1 MFNSKINEN
10 FIVEIRGV
18 DPCLQDARISSI
30 EIDKKER
37 SIDFLI
43 ICPLPVSEEIQ
54 NKLLKKITDLTPNV
68 FTSVKVRIRKIATD
82 IELIT
87 KEITKFLESN
97 FRSISVFLKAT
108 DVIVKLEGDKVFF
121 LLRLTPDGVE
131 YVNKNNVLNKI
142 ADHLSATF
150 CADFVGRAE
159 EKEGEELPDLLDEKV
174 FIEQLEKVEHRT
186 IKVKSVLLIDD
197 ITIGDTAVYIEDAL
211 SGSFVVCGK
220 ITEIVEKETKNGK
233 PFFIVRID
241 DTTGTIGG
249 VYFSKKNTVDKIREL
264 KVGDGII
271 ARGTIGDY
279 NGRKS
284 FTFEKIN
291 GCEFPDNFVK
301 KEKYKKQPPKDYKLI
316 FPTKAEVV
324 KVSSVFDD
332 DNFLPKE
339 LLENEYVVFDLETT
353 GTDVM
358 SNGITEIGAVKIRD
372 GKMVEQFTSLIK
384 PDYAI
389 TEEITRLTGINEE
402 MVKNSPKI
410 GAVIP
415 DFIKFIQGAT
425 LVAHN
430 ADFDVKFI
438 KRFAGAEDY
447 AITNKV
453 VDTLELSRRYLT
465 MLKKADLKTVAEHFN
480 IEFRHHRALSDAY
493 ATAEIFIELLKI
505 KSKS

>member
-1 MFNSKINEN
+1 
-10 FIVEIRGV
+10 
-18 DPCLQDARISSI
+18 
-30 EIDKKER
+30 
-37 SIDFLI
+37 
-43 ICPLPVSEEIQ
+43 
-54 NKLLKKITDLTPNV
+54 
-68 FTSVKVRIRKIATD
+68 
-82 IELIT
+82 
-87 KEITKFLESN
+87 
-97 FRSISVFLKAT
+97 
-108 DVIVKLEGDKVFF
+108 
-121 LLRLTPDGVE
+121 
-131 YVNKNNVLNKI
+131 
-142 ADHLSATF
+142 
-150 CADFVGRAE
+150 
-159 EKEGEELPDLLDEKV
+159 
-174 FIEQLEKVEHRT
+174 
-186 IKVKSVLLIDD
+186 
-197 ITIGDTAVYIEDAL
+197 
-211 SGSFVVCGK
+211 
-220 ITEIVEKETKNGK
+220 
-233 PFFIVRID
+233 
-241 DTTGTIGG
+241 
-249 VYFSKKNTVDKIREL
+249 
-264 KVGDGII
+264 
-271 ARGTIGDY
+271 GDY

-389 TEEITRLTGINEE
+389 SEEITNLTGINEE

-453 VDTLELSRRYLT
+453 MDTLELSRRYLT